1 MSTAAYPVAPSVVHL
16 PECPYVGLES
26 YSEEQS
32 GWFFGR
38 DRDRE
43 VIAANLRVSRLTV
56 LYGASGVGKSS
67 VLRAGVAYD
76 LRGEALRRLAEPD
89 VPHFAIVVFSSWR
102 DDDPVAGLV
111 EESRKS
117 IEWLLGG
124 SDNGSGSPC
133 TSLSDAL
140 MTECDR
146 VGGKLL
152 IVLDQ
157 FEEYFLYHSD
167 EEGEGTFAAEF
178 ARAANDADLP
188 VNFLISI
195 REDALA
201 KLDRF
206 QGRIPH
212 LFDNYLRIDH
222 LDLAAAREAI
232 ERPVAAYSSLA
243 IALGEAPVEL
253 EPTLVS
259 AVLHELSSEPT
270 EAGSSLNGDRKPGE
284 PAAALKQDRIEAPY
298 LQLVMTRL
306 WKEERANG
314 SPVLRLATL
323 ERLGGANEIVQTH
336 LDEAMR
342 ALEPEERDV
351 AARAFRHLVTPS
363 GTKIA
368 LTVDDLAGLDE
379 LPEGELRPVLKKL
392 SNPELRILRSV
403 EPSPAQPASPR
414 YQIFHDVLAE
424 PVLSWST
431 AHRAEEKLER
441 ARRRQRRLV
450 ALAAAALAALA
461 VMALVTVFA
470 LTQRSEARSQAE
482 RAQSGELAANAVTQL
497 SVDPELS
504 MLLALQAA
512 RLESSTQSEDVL
524 RRSLIASRVRESL
537 PGGGRPVVDAEFSPD
552 GTLVAT
558 ASRDG
563 SARLFDRTTG
573 ALLRE
578 LQHQGPVRD
587 VEFSPD
593 GALVAA
599 VEAGATAPGGR
610 RVITV
615 GDDGGD
621 TALDGRRPE
630 RPSVLPP

>member
-1 MSTAAYPVAPSVVHL
+1 MRTAAYPVAPSVVHL

-76 LRGEALRRLAEPD
+76 LRAEALRRLAEPD

-102 DDDPVAGLV
+102 DDDPVAALV

-157 FEEYFLYHSD
+157 FEEYFLYHGN

-178 ARAANDADLP
+178 AHAANDEDLP

-201 KLDRF
+201 KLDCF

-270 EAGSSLNGDRKPGE
+270 EAGSSLNGDGKPGE

-323 ERLGGANEIVQTH
+323 ERLGGANEIVHTH

-368 LTVDDLAGLDE
+368 LTVKDLAEWDE
-379 LPEGELRPVLKKL
+379 APLAAQLRPVLEKL
-392 SNPELRILRSV
+392 SNPQLRILRSV
-403 EPSPAQPASPR
+403 DPPSDQPASPR

-424 PVLSWST
+424 PVLAWS
-431 AHRAEEKLER
+431 AAYRADEKLER
-441 ARRRQRRLV
+441 ARRRQRRLI
-450 ALAAAALAALA
+450 ALAAASLAALTA
-461 VMALVTVFA
+461 MALVTVFA
-470 LTQRSEARSQAE
+470 LTQRSEARSQAT
-482 RAQSGELAANAVTQL
+482 RAQSRGSPPT
-497 SVDPELS
+497 
-504 MLLALQAA
+504 
-512 RLESSTQSEDVL
+512 RRRGSTWT
-524 RRSLIASRVRESL
+524 RS
-537 PGGGRPVVDAEFSPD
+537 
-552 GTLVAT
+552 
-558 ASRDG
+558 
-563 SARLFDRTTG
+563 
-573 ALLRE
+573 
-578 LQHQGPVRD
+578 
-587 VEFSPD
+587 
-593 GALVAA
+593 
-599 VEAGATAPGGR
+599 
-610 RVITV
+610 
-615 GDDGGD
+615 
-621 TALDGRRPE
+621 
-630 RPSVLPP
+630 